1 MIISAI
7 VLVVLF
13 SAFSY
18 HYINSGTS
26 QAQQAVISSAQT
38 LFGNS
43 SQAVT
48 TTVNGGVAAIAV
60 SPPTISGVTWNT
72 STWSP
77 SLTID
82 GLNFGSNAKVTA
94 LTDLTK
100 NWGLGGIQ
108 PTIVS
113 QTNTEIQIANL
124 FGGGDSYGSGDT
136 ITWSDGQ
143 GSYSFRPGDQV
154 QVGVTDAQG
163 QQATFTTTYP
173 TNATMPNTTLI
184 ASSTVVSENATV
196 ILSGQVTFN
205 GSTIPYWQAVD
216 LTATGGTL
224 SGTAIP
230 GSPNVFMTAS
240 DATTGNWSTT
250 YTAPSTPGTY
260 TVTASFAGQPVST
273 TITVLAP
280 SITGVTWNTSTWS
293 PSMTISGNGFGT
305 SGILA
310 VIEDAQGQ
318 GAVWDNNPQTPDDK
332 LQVSS
337 WNATSISDGNLQSYG
352 AATGFYFS
360 PGEAVGFIITNGQT
374 GQNLSYTATYPSNA
388 PMPTVTLNTIA
399 DVAMGGNKTPVT
411 GTVMFN
417 GTALANQQVVLSASS
432 GSFSSSTVTT
442 NATGQFSTNYISPS
456 SASGTYQVTAAADA
470 VSATQNVHVVVA
482 PSISSV
488 S

>member
-1 MIISAI
+1 MNQVQRMIMIISAI

-173 TNATMPNTTLI
+173 SNAPMPATTITAASTTLVAGQAI
-184 ASSTVVSENATV
+184 TINGTAS
-196 ILSGQVTFN
+196 FN
-205 GSTIPYWQAVD
+205 GAAIPYSEAVVV
-216 LTATGGTL
+216 TTNGGTL
-224 SGTAIP
+224 SG
-230 GSPNVFMTAS
+230 SPVSGTNNFMVYTN
-240 DATTGNWSTT
+240 ATTSQWSIG

-260 TVTASFAGQPVST
+260 TITVSIADQAT
-273 TITVLAP
+273 TINV
-280 SITGVTWNTSTWS
+280 N
-293 PSMTISGNGFGT
+293 
-305 SGILA
+305 
-310 VIEDAQGQ
+310 
-318 GAVWDNNPQTPDDK
+318 
-332 LQVSS
+332 VS
-337 WNATSISDGNLQSYG
+337 
-352 AATGFYFS
+352 
-360 PGEAVGFIITNGQT
+360 
-374 GQNLSYTATYPSNA
+374 
-388 PMPTVTLNTIA
+388 
-399 DVAMGGNKTPVT
+399 
-411 GTVMFN
+411 
-417 GTALANQQVVLSASS
+417 
-432 GSFSSSTVTT
+432 
-442 NATGQFSTNYISPS
+442 
-456 SASGTYQVTAAADA
+456 
-470 VSATQNVHVVVA
+470 
-482 PSISSV
+482 
-488 S
+488 